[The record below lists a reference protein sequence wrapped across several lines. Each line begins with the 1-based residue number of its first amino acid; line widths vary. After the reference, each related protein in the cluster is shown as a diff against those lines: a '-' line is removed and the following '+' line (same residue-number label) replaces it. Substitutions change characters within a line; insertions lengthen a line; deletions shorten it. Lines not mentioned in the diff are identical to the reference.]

1 MTNVSKLKG
10 KGAPPAPDAAPQN
23 LDQPPRGKEEVIKA
37 LQFKVPE
44 PMFEAF
50 SREAFDRF
58 GSGKGAKKALFEAM
72 WAEYQARKA

>member
-10 KGAPPAPDAAPQN
+10 KGAPPPANLAPEN
-23 LDQPPRGKEEVIKA
+23 LSAPPREKEEPIKA

-44 PMFEAF
+44 SMFEAF

-58 GSGKGAKKALFEAM
+58 GSGKGAKKLMFEAL
-72 WAEYQARKA
+72 WSEYQARKA

>member
-1 MTNVSKLKG
+1 MTNVAKLKG
-10 KGAPPAPDAAPQN
+10 KGPPPPPSLAPKN
-23 LDQPPRGKEEVIKA
+23 LDTPPREKEEPIKA

-44 PMFEAF
+44 SVFEAF

-58 GSGKGAKKALFEAM
+58 GSGKGAKKAMFEAM